1 MSLKYLQVSVVCPS
15 SVNVSS
21 ATEKPTHT
29 TSDSIGRGNEL
40 LCFCYGRIR
49 ILFAMATN
57 SSHILTYHMG
67 KENIDNYSVSIGVF
81 EIKFY
86 RSVFE

>member
-1 MSLKYLQVSVVCPS
+1 MLKYLQVSFVCPS

-40 LCFCYGRIR
+40 FCFCSGRIR
-49 ILFAMATN
+49 ILFAMATY
-57 SSHILTYHMG
+57 SSHRLIMG
-67 KENIDNYSVSIGVF
+67 KEEIDNYSVSIGVF
-81 EIKFY
+81 GINFTEIY
-86 RSVFE
+86 IE